1 VERGEERK
9 EERRRQ
15 QTISTGERRGD
26 WRRREETR
34 GETKAEAV
42 TDNARAT
49 VNAPLGVGGARHPRH
64 PRATN
69 SCEVDRRV
77 ILLEWPRALT
87 CCGLSLDV
95 LSTLSNVAIA
105 AVHAYVRGRIRAR
118 PRGALPARARRGLC
132 LLWLL
137 RVRVRAQSFIF
148 AQL

>member
-69 SCEVDRRV
+69 SCEVDKK
-77 ILLEWPRALT
+77 
-87 CCGLSLDV
+87 GH
-95 LSTLSNVAIA
+95 STRMASRS
-105 AVHAYVRGRIRAR
+105 H
-118 PRGALPARARRGLC
+118 
-132 LLWLL
+132 LL
-137 RVRVRAQSFIF
+137 RVELGRVVHFV
-148 AQL
+148 